1 VYLALIFN
9 PDEPNAF
16 FCLQSVETPAT
27 DLIIRM
33 NFIDGAHS
41 NNATD
46 AGLLTLVTMLR
57 FLGIGADPEQIR
69 HRFGGTPIGIPQML
83 RVAPEFGLKTRARK
97 TTWSRLPN
105 SPLPAI
111 APLHQRLA
119 VTDLAEQQEAAV
131 AQRHD
136 PWQRRLDKPFPVGQA
151 RSRLEAQLLGTA
163 QHFGNA
169 DYPSAEAMT
178 DLLGIGAESM
188 KTQ

>member
-1 VYLALIFN
+1 MYLALIFN

-83 RVAPEFGLKTRARK
+83 RVAP
-97 TTWSRLPN
+97 
-105 SPLPAI
+105 
-111 APLHQRLA
+111 
-119 VTDLAEQQEAAV
+119 
-131 AQRHD
+131 
-136 PWQRRLDKPFPVGQA
+136 
-151 RSRLEAQLLGTA
+151 
-163 QHFGNA
+163 
-169 DYPSAEAMT
+169 
-178 DLLGIGAESM
+178 
-188 KTQ
+188 